1 MLRRIVIVFML
12 LLLPLQWAA
21 AQMHESEAPAESAGG
36 AAAAPEQAVA
46 AAAAALLQDSHVQ
59 DPGGAPCLFHTLAQP
74 SAPTELPDARVPA
87 ASVRSAWAAPSDLDH
102 HGTGADDDI
111 DRPRWPARSPLTV
124 DRRAHA

>member
-21 AQMHESEAPAESAGG
+21 AQMHESEAPVESAEVSAAAPAHPA
-36 AAAAPEQAVA
+36 AAAAP
-46 AAAAALLQDSHVQ
+46 LQDSHAQ
-59 DPGGAPCLFHTLAQP
+59 EPGGAPCLFHTLAQP
-74 SAPTELPDARVPA
+74 SAPAELPDARVPA
-87 ASVRSAWAAPSDLDH
+87 ASARSAWAVPSELDH
-102 HGTGADDDI
+102 HGTGADEDI

>member
-21 AQMHESEAPAESAGG
+21 TQMHESEAPAESAEGS
-36 AAAAPEQAVA
+36 AAPPVQAV
-46 AAAAALLQDSHVQ
+46 AAALLQDSHAR

-74 SAPTELPDARVPA
+74 SAPAELPDTRVPA
-87 ASVRSAWAAPSDLDH
+87 ASVRSAWTVPSDLDH

-111 DRPRWPARSPLTV
+111 DRPRWPAPSPLTV